1 MDNNDKDFNYVEQK
15 IKPKNRKKLKKAAAI
30 IALTIVA
37 AVLFGFLSRL
47 VFVASEGAVNKI
59 LGITP
64 TPSPTPVESTNNRN
78 PVTFGSTPT
87 PTSVQAT
94 PTPSPTPVPSP
105 TTVPVTLDPTDEPS
119 PTPTEA
125 PTMTPTPVPEPDD
138 KPTATP
144 AAEDPIAVYLKM
156 ISQMRDLAGQA
167 SESLVRVYAVTSG
180 VNWMDESIETR
191 TERTGILVADNG
203 VELLILA
210 EYSALSAADRIE
222 VEFRDGSISEGII
235 YSADPD
241 TGLAVIGVE
250 LTNISASTA
259 AACKY
264 VSLGDSDKV
273 AEGEPV
279 IALGRPNGY
288 YGAVEFGFVSH
299 TGLAKYFIDGVNCG
313 FTTDIVSGE
322 NADGIV
328 IDLEGKLVGLI
339 VSEPEGGNITLS
351 AVYINSVKTLLLKLV
366 NANPIPYFGVRA
378 ENVPADILK
387 GMGLENGIYVNEVIA
402 ASPAADAGV
411 KKGDV
416 IVGIDDITIGSVT
429 DFYEYIFSLEEGSTV
444 RLDIYHSGMRDEPA
458 EEISAV
464 LSVK

>member
-15 IKPKNRKKLKKAAAI
+15 IKPKNRKKAKKVIAI
-30 IALTIVA
+30 IALTIVV

-47 VFVASEGAVNKI
+47 VFVASEGAVNRI

-64 TPSPTPVESTNNRN
+64 TPTPTPVESTNNRSQ
-78 PVTFGSTPT
+78 VTLGATATPT
-87 PTSVQAT
+87 PTAQPST
-94 PTPSPTPVPSP
+94 PSPSPTP
-105 TTVPVTLDPTDEPS
+105 TTIPVVLDPTEEPS
-119 PTPTEA
+119 PTPTDIPSTI
-125 PTMTPTPVPEPDD
+125 PTPDPGPGTTPTDVPE
-138 KPTATP
+138 A
-144 AAEDPIAVYLKM
+144 DPIADYLKM
-156 ISQMRDLAGQA
+156 ISQMRSIANKAG
-167 SESLVRVYAVTSG
+167 ESLVRVYAVTSG

-210 EYSALSAADRIE
+210 EYNAFASADRIE
-222 VEFRDGSISEGII
+222 IEFRDGAVAEGSI
-235 YSADPD
+235 YMADPD
-241 TGLAVIGVE
+241 SGLAVIEVE
-250 LTNISASTA
+250 LTDISASTVA
-259 AACKY
+259 TCKY
-264 VSLGDSDKV
+264 VSLGDSDNV
-273 AEGEPV
+273 SEGEPV

-299 TGLAKYFIDGVNCG
+299 TGLTKYFIDGVHFG
-313 FTTDIVSGE
+313 FTTDIVAGSSS
-322 NADGIV
+322 DGMV

-339 VSEPEGGNITLS
+339 VPDAEGERITIS
-351 AVYINSVKTLLLKLV
+351 AVYINSVKTLLLKLL
-366 NANPIPYFGVRA
+366 NGNSLPYFGVRA
-378 ENVPADILK
+378 ENVPKDILV

-402 ASPAADAGV
+402 ASPAAEAGV

-416 IVGIDDITIGSVT
+416 IVGIDDIKIESVT

-444 RLDIYHSGMRDEPA
+444 RVDIYHSGMRDEPA

>member
-15 IKPKNRKKLKKAAAI
+15 IKPKNRKKVKKVIAI
-30 IALTIVA
+30 IALTIVV

-47 VFVASEGAVNKI
+47 VFVASEGAVNRI

-64 TPSPTPVESTNNRN
+64 TPTPTPVESTNNRSQ
-78 PVTFGSTPT
+78 VTLGST
-87 PTSVQAT
+87 ST
-94 PTPSPTPVPSP
+94 PTPSPSP
-105 TTVPVTLDPTDEPS
+105 TLPPTPTVIPVVLDPTIEPS
-119 PTPTEA
+119 PTPTEI
-125 PTMTPTPVPEPDD
+125 PPETPTPDPGVTAAPTEAPE
-138 KPTATP
+138 A
-144 AAEDPIAVYLKM
+144 DPIADYLKM
-156 ISQMRDLAGQA
+156 ISQMRAIANKAG
-167 SESLVRVYAVTSG
+167 ESLVRVYAVTSG

-210 EYSALSAADRIE
+210 EYNAFASADRIE
-222 VEFRDGSISEGII
+222 IEFRDGAVAEGSI
-235 YSADPD
+235 YMADPD
-241 TGLAVIGVE
+241 SGLAVIEVE
-250 LTNISASTA
+250 LTDISASTVA
-259 AACKY
+259 TCKY
-264 VSLGDSDKV
+264 VSLGDSDNV
-273 AEGEPV
+273 SEGEPV

-299 TGLAKYFIDGVNCG
+299 TGLTKYFIDGVHFG
-313 FTTDIVSGE
+313 FTTDIVSGSSS
-322 NADGIV
+322 DGMV

-339 VSEPEGGNITLS
+339 VPDSEGDRITVS
-351 AVYINSVKTLLLKLV
+351 AIYINSVKTLLLKLL
-366 NANPIPYFGVRA
+366 NGNSLPYFGVRA
-378 ENVPADILK
+378 ENVPKDILI

-402 ASPAADAGV
+402 ASPAAEAGV

-416 IVGIDDITIGSVT
+416 IVGIDDIKIESVT

-444 RLDIYHSGMRDEPA
+444 RVDIYHSGMRDEPA

>member
-15 IKPKNRKKLKKAAAI
+15 IKPKNRKKVKKVIAI
-30 IALTIVA
+30 IALTIVV

-47 VFVASEGAVNKI
+47 VFVASEGAVNRI

-64 TPSPTPVESTNNRN
+64 TPTPTPVESTNNRSQ
-78 PVTFGSTPT
+78 VTLGST
-87 PTSVQAT
+87 ST
-94 PTPSPTPVPSP
+94 PTPSPSP
-105 TTVPVTLDPTDEPS
+105 TLPPTPTVIPVVLDPTIEPS
-119 PTPTEA
+119 PTPTEI
-125 PTMTPTPVPEPDD
+125 PPETPTPDPGVTAAPTEAPE
-138 KPTATP
+138 A
-144 AAEDPIAVYLKM
+144 DPIADYLKM
-156 ISQMRDLAGQA
+156 ISQMRAIANKAG
-167 SESLVRVYAVTSG
+167 ESLVRVYAVTSG

-210 EYSALSAADRIE
+210 EYNAFASADRIE
-222 VEFRDGSISEGII
+222 IEFRDGAVAEGSI
-235 YSADPD
+235 YMADPD
-241 TGLAVIGVE
+241 SGLAVIEVE
-250 LTNISASTA
+250 LTDISASTVA
-259 AACKY
+259 TCKY
-264 VSLGDSDKV
+264 VSLGDSDNV
-273 AEGEPV
+273 SEGEPV

-299 TGLAKYFIDGVNCG
+299 TGLTKYFIDGVHFG
-313 FTTDIVSGE
+313 FTTDIVSGSSS
-322 NADGIV
+322 DGMV

-339 VSEPEGGNITLS
+339 VPDAEGERITIS
-351 AVYINSVKTLLLKLV
+351 AVYINSVKTLLLKLL
-366 NANPIPYFGVRA
+366 NGNSLPYFGVRA
-378 ENVPADILK
+378 ENVPKDILI

-402 ASPAADAGV
+402 ASPAAEAGV

-416 IVGIDDITIGSVT
+416 IVGIDDIKIESVT

-444 RLDIYHSGMRDEPA
+444 RVDIYHSGMRDEPA

>member
-15 IKPKNRKKLKKAAAI
+15 IKPKNRKKVKKVIAI
-30 IALTIVA
+30 IALTIVV

-47 VFVASEGAVNKI
+47 VFVASEGAVNRI

-64 TPSPTPVESTNNRN
+64 TPTPTPVESTNNRSQ
-78 PVTFGSTPT
+78 VTLGST
-87 PTSVQAT
+87 ST
-94 PTPSPTPVPSP
+94 PTPSPSP
-105 TTVPVTLDPTDEPS
+105 TLPPTPTVIPVVLDPTIEPS
-119 PTPTEA
+119 PTPTEI
-125 PTMTPTPVPEPDD
+125 PPETPTPDPGVTAAPTEAPE
-138 KPTATP
+138 A
-144 AAEDPIAVYLKM
+144 DPIADYLKM
-156 ISQMRDLAGQA
+156 ISQMRAIANKAG
-167 SESLVRVYAVTSG
+167 ESLVRVYAVTSG

-210 EYSALSAADRIE
+210 EYNAFASADRIE
-222 VEFRDGSISEGII
+222 IEFRDGAVAEGSI
-235 YSADPD
+235 YMADPD
-241 TGLAVIGVE
+241 SGLAVIEVE
-250 LTNISASTA
+250 LTDISASTIA
-259 AACKY
+259 TCKY
-264 VSLGDSDKV
+264 VSLGDSDNV
-273 AEGEPV
+273 CEGEPV

-299 TGLAKYFIDGVNCG
+299 TGLTKYFIDGVHFG
-313 FTTDIVSGE
+313 FTTDIVSGSSS
-322 NADGIV
+322 DGMV

-339 VSEPEGGNITLS
+339 VPDAEGERITIS
-351 AVYINSVKTLLLKLV
+351 AVYINSVKTLLLKLL
-366 NANPIPYFGVRA
+366 NGNSLPYFGVRA
-378 ENVPADILK
+378 ENVPKDILI

-402 ASPAADAGV
+402 ASPAAEAGV

-416 IVGIDDITIGSVT
+416 IVGIDDIKIESVT

-444 RLDIYHSGMRDEPA
+444 RVDIYHSGMRDEPA

>member
-15 IKPKNRKKLKKAAAI
+15 IKPKNRKKVKKVIAI
-30 IALTIVA
+30 IALTIVV

-47 VFVASEGAVNKI
+47 VFVASEGAVNRI

-64 TPSPTPVESTNNRN
+64 TPTPTPVESTNNRSQ
-78 PVTFGSTPT
+78 VTLGST
-87 PTSVQAT
+87 ST
-94 PTPSPTPVPSP
+94 PTPSPSP
-105 TTVPVTLDPTDEPS
+105 TLPPTPTVIPVVLDPTIEPS
-119 PTPTEA
+119 PTPTEI
-125 PTMTPTPVPEPDD
+125 PPETPTPDPGVTAAPTEAPE
-138 KPTATP
+138 A
-144 AAEDPIAVYLKM
+144 DPIADYLKM
-156 ISQMRDLAGQA
+156 ISQMRAIANKAG
-167 SESLVRVYAVTSG
+167 ESLVRVYAVTSG

-210 EYSALSAADRIE
+210 EYNAFASADRIE
-222 VEFRDGSISEGII
+222 IEFRDGAVAEGSI
-235 YSADPD
+235 YMADPD
-241 TGLAVIGVE
+241 SGLAVIEVE
-250 LTNISASTA
+250 LTDISASTVA
-259 AACKY
+259 TCKY
-264 VSLGDSDKV
+264 VSLGDSDNV
-273 AEGEPV
+273 CEGEPV

-299 TGLAKYFIDGVNCG
+299 TGLTKYFIDGVHFG
-313 FTTDIVSGE
+313 FTTDIVSGSSS
-322 NADGIV
+322 DGMV

-339 VSEPEGGNITLS
+339 VPDSEGDRITVS
-351 AVYINSVKTLLLKLV
+351 AIYINSVKTLLLKLL
-366 NANPIPYFGVRA
+366 NGNSLPYFGVRA
-378 ENVPADILK
+378 ENVPKDILI

-402 ASPAADAGV
+402 ASPAAEAGV

-416 IVGIDDITIGSVT
+416 IVGIDDIKIESVT

-444 RLDIYHSGMRDEPA
+444 RVDIYHSGMRDEPA

>member
-15 IKPKNRKKLKKAAAI
+15 IKPKNRKKVKKVIAI
-30 IALTIVA
+30 IALTIVV

-47 VFVASEGAVNKI
+47 VFVASEGAVNRI

-64 TPSPTPVESTNNRN
+64 TPTPTPVESTNNRSQ
-78 PVTFGSTPT
+78 VTLGST
-87 PTSVQAT
+87 ST
-94 PTPSPTPVPSP
+94 PTPSPSP
-105 TTVPVTLDPTDEPS
+105 TLPPTPTVIPVVLDPTIEPS
-119 PTPTEA
+119 PTPTEI
-125 PTMTPTPVPEPDD
+125 PPETPTPDPGVTAAPTEAPE
-138 KPTATP
+138 A
-144 AAEDPIAVYLKM
+144 DPIADYLKM
-156 ISQMRDLAGQA
+156 ISQMRAIANKAG
-167 SESLVRVYAVTSG
+167 ESLVRVYAVTSG

-210 EYSALSAADRIE
+210 EYNAFASADRIE
-222 VEFRDGSISEGII
+222 IEFRDGAVAEGSI
-235 YSADPD
+235 YMADPD
-241 TGLAVIGVE
+241 SGLAVIEVE
-250 LTNISASTA
+250 LTDISASTVA
-259 AACKY
+259 TCKY
-264 VSLGDSDKV
+264 VSLGDSDNV
-273 AEGEPV
+273 TEGEPV

-299 TGLAKYFIDGVNCG
+299 TGLTKYFIDGVHFG
-313 FTTDIVSGE
+313 FTTDIVSGSSS
-322 NADGIV
+322 DGMV

-339 VSEPEGGNITLS
+339 VPDAEGERITIS
-351 AVYINSVKTLLLKLV
+351 AVYINSVKTLLLKLL
-366 NANPIPYFGVRA
+366 NGNSLPYFGVRA
-378 ENVPADILK
+378 ENVPKDILV

-402 ASPAADAGV
+402 ASPAAEAGV

-416 IVGIDDITIGSVT
+416 IVGIDDIKIESVT

-444 RLDIYHSGMRDEPA
+444 RVDIYHSGMRDEPA

>member
-15 IKPKNRKKLKKAAAI
+15 IKPKNRKKVKKVIAI
-30 IALTIVA
+30 IALTIVV

-47 VFVASEGAVNKI
+47 VFVASEGAVNRI

-64 TPSPTPVESTNNRN
+64 TPTPTPVESTNNRSQ
-78 PVTFGSTPT
+78 VTLGST
-87 PTSVQAT
+87 ST
-94 PTPSPTPVPSP
+94 PTPSPSP
-105 TTVPVTLDPTDEPS
+105 TLPPTPTVIPVVLDPTIEPS
-119 PTPTEA
+119 PTPTEI
-125 PTMTPTPVPEPDD
+125 PPETPTPDPGVTAAPTEAPE
-138 KPTATP
+138 A
-144 AAEDPIAVYLKM
+144 DPIADYLKM
-156 ISQMRDLAGQA
+156 ISQMRAIANKAG
-167 SESLVRVYAVTSG
+167 ESLVRVYAVTSG

-210 EYSALSAADRIE
+210 EYNAFASADRIE
-222 VEFRDGSISEGII
+222 IEFRDGAVAEGSI
-235 YSADPD
+235 YMADPD
-241 TGLAVIGVE
+241 SGLAVIEVE
-250 LTNISASTA
+250 LTDISASTVA
-259 AACKY
+259 TCKY
-264 VSLGDSDKV
+264 VSLGDSDNV
-273 AEGEPV
+273 CEGEPV

-299 TGLAKYFIDGVNCG
+299 TGLTKYFIDGVHFG
-313 FTTDIVSGE
+313 FTTDIVSGSSS
-322 NADGIV
+322 DGMV

-339 VSEPEGGNITLS
+339 VPDAEGERITIS
-351 AVYINSVKTLLLKLV
+351 AVYINSVKTLLLKLL
-366 NANPIPYFGVRA
+366 NGNSLPYFGVRA
-378 ENVPADILK
+378 ENVPKDILI

-402 ASPAADAGV
+402 ASPAAEAGV

-416 IVGIDDITIGSVT
+416 IVGIDDIKIESVT

-444 RLDIYHSGMRDEPA
+444 RVDIYHSGMRDEPA

>member
-15 IKPKNRKKLKKAAAI
+15 IKPKNRKKVKKVIAI
-30 IALTIVA
+30 IALTIVV

-47 VFVASEGAVNKI
+47 VFVASEGAVNRI

-64 TPSPTPVESTNNRN
+64 TPTPTPVESTNNRSQ
-78 PVTFGSTPT
+78 VTLGST
-87 PTSVQAT
+87 ST
-94 PTPSPTPVPSP
+94 PTPSPSP
-105 TTVPVTLDPTDEPS
+105 TLPPTPTVIPVVLDPTIEPS
-119 PTPTEA
+119 PTPTEI
-125 PTMTPTPVPEPDD
+125 PPETPTPDPGVTAAPTEAPE
-138 KPTATP
+138 A
-144 AAEDPIAVYLKM
+144 DPIADYLKM
-156 ISQMRDLAGQA
+156 ISQMRAIANKAG
-167 SESLVRVYAVTSG
+167 ESLVRVYAVTSG

-210 EYSALSAADRIE
+210 EYNAFASADRIE
-222 VEFRDGSISEGII
+222 IEFRDGAVAEGSI
-235 YSADPD
+235 YMADPD
-241 TGLAVIGVE
+241 SGLAVIEVE
-250 LTNISASTA
+250 LTDISASTVA
-259 AACKY
+259 TCKY
-264 VSLGDSDKV
+264 VSLGDSDNV
-273 AEGEPV
+273 SEGEPV

-299 TGLAKYFIDGVNCG
+299 TGLTKYFIDGVHFG
-313 FTTDIVSGE
+313 FTTDIVSGSSS
-322 NADGIV
+322 DGMV

-339 VSEPEGGNITLS
+339 VPDAEGERITIS
-351 AVYINSVKTLLLKLV
+351 AVYINSVKTLLLKLL
-366 NANPIPYFGVRA
+366 NGNSLPYFGVRA
-378 ENVPADILK
+378 ENVPKDILI

-402 ASPAADAGV
+402 ASPAAEAGV

-416 IVGIDDITIGSVT
+416 IVGIDDTKIESVT

-444 RLDIYHSGMRDEPA
+444 RVDIYHSGMRDEPA